1 MPAAGSAHERAE
13 SMTTTG
19 TPLVAIVMGSTS
31 DEEAMSGC
39 GQLLERLGIPF
50 EQRVMSAHRTPD
62 KVADFMRTA
71 KDRGLEVIVAGAGG
85 AAALPGVCAAY
96 TPLPVLG
103 VPLTSSPLGGV
114 DALHSIVQMPP
125 GVPVACMSVGSW
137 GARNAAVFAAEIL
150 ALKYPVIADALER
163 YREEQRNR

>member
-1 MPAAGSAHERAE
+1 
-13 SMTTTG
+13 MTTSA
-19 TPLVAIVMGSTS
+19 PLVAIVMGSKS
-31 DEEAMSGC
+31 DEESMSGC
-39 GQLLERLGIPF
+39 GELLQRLGIAY
-50 EQRVMSAHRTPD
+50 EQRIMSAHRTPD
-62 KVADFMRTA
+62 KVAEFMRSA
-71 KDRGLEVIVAGAGG
+71 KERGFEVIVAGAGG

-96 TPLPVLG
+96 TSLPVLG

-150 ALKYPVIADALER
+150 ALKHADVAAALET

>member
-1 MPAAGSAHERAE
+1 
-13 SMTTTG
+13 MTTS
-19 TPLVAIVMGSTS
+19 TPLVAIVMGSRS
-31 DEEAMSGC
+31 DEESMAGC
-39 GQLLERLGIPF
+39 GELLQRLGIPY
-50 EQRVMSAHRTPD
+50 EQHIMSAHRTPD
-62 KVADFMRTA
+62 RVAEFMRGA
-71 KDRGLEVIVAGAGG
+71 KDRGFEVIVAGAGG

-96 TPLPVLG
+96 TSLPVLG

-150 ALKYPVIADALER
+150 ALKHPAVAAALDK

>member
-1 MPAAGSAHERAE
+1 
-13 SMTTTG
+13 MTTSA
-19 TPLVAIVMGSTS
+19 PLVAIVMGSKS
-31 DEEAMSGC
+31 DEESMSGC
-39 GQLLERLGIPF
+39 GELLQRLGIAY
-50 EQRVMSAHRTPD
+50 EQHIMSAHRTPD
-62 KVADFMRTA
+62 KVAEFMRSA
-71 KDRGLEVIVAGAGG
+71 KERGFEVIVAGAGG

-96 TPLPVLG
+96 TSLPVLG

-150 ALKYPVIADALER
+150 ALKHADVATALET